1 MGSSISFMCS
11 VEESAEE
18 SYTKSPESPA
28 TLLLRLEEEAL
39 SSSVEPLQGTNP
51 PCNTPNN
58 EAYSTPETDLRES
71 LHRLSVSF
79 HPATSEILEL
89 AKSIEALDTT
99 DATSVSGSTAVMDVI
114 QDRASNEPQL
124 PFQSPHVSRF
134 GDGKLYYEMDDTL
147 SSVGAGIEEYGV
159 ELEDDVRTTREYG
172 DLTHLSSI
180 AGTPCHQQMI
190 SSPYSDMTSV
200 KSHMMATEVMVPQQ
214 NQNQNQNQKDD
225 SPTTIDLHNISK
237 PQTANRISTIEVEPE
252 GTTNEA
258 SDSSNGCTE
267 SNEWA
272 VKRKKLRE
280 AARETGGNTSMSS
293 ISTDEFGNMITTGPA
308 LKVKPGKK
316 YTFRRRVGKAASLMM
331 RTLDVSKS
339 RRRRADG
346 GGDSGSSLSS
356 GSLPASTASAP
367 V

>member
-1 MGSSISFMCS
+1 MCS
-11 VEESAEE
+11 VEESTEE

-39 SSSVEPLQGTNP
+39 SSSVEQLPGTNP

-89 AKSIEALDTT
+89 AKSMDALDTT
-99 DATSVSGSTAVMDVI
+99 DATSVSGSTAVMDVT
-114 QDRASNEPQL
+114 QDRTSNEPQL

-147 SSVGAGIEEYGV
+147 SSVGAGIDEYGV
-159 ELEDDVRTTREYG
+159 ELEDDVRTTGEYG
-172 DLTHLSSI
+172 DLTHLNSI

-200 KSHMMATEVMVPQQ
+200 KSHMMAAEVVVPQQ
-214 NQNQNQNQKDD
+214 SQSKEDD

-237 PQTANRISTIEVEPE
+237 HQTTNKISTIEVEPE
-252 GTTNEA
+252 GTTNET
-258 SDSSNGCTE
+258 SDSSTGNTG
-267 SNEWA
+267 SDEWA
-272 VKRKKLRE
+272 AKRKKLR
-280 AARETGGNTSMSS
+280 AAATEKGGNTSMSS
-293 ISTDEFGNMITTGPA
+293 ISTDEFGNMITTDPA

-316 YTFRRRVGKAASLMM
+316 YTFRRRIGKAASLMM
-331 RTLDVSKS
+331 RTLDVNKS
-339 RRRRADG
+339 RRRRGDG
-346 GGDSGSSLSS
+346 GGDSSSSLSS
-356 GSLPASTASAP
+356 GSLPASMASAP